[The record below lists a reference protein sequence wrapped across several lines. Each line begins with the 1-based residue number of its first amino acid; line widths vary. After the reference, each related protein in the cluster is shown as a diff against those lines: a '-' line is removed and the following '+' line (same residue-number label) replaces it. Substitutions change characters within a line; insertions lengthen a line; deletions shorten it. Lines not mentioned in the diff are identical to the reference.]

1 VPADITVTVPFTLF
15 LSPATL
21 TVAAGQAATSVITV
35 TPVNSFSGAVNFN
48 SGVSPA
54 GGCTAGLPS
63 GASCTFSPSSVT
75 LDGVHSQNVT
85 MTIATSANM
94 ALPSGAQTL
103 TVAGTSGSAVVS
115 VSPSPTL
122 TVTATT
128 QTFGLASTG
137 AATYSVAAGAT
148 ASVPI
153 TVTGTNGFI
162 VGSGTTSTTAL
173 SITYSCLQSSI
184 PSEVQCVFSP
194 GSGNSINNT
203 SLTLSLKTTA
213 PTSQLRP
220 LLGHGNRI
228 FYALLLPGLFGI
240 VLASGSPGRGVRLLS
255 LIVVLGFSTLWLGS
269 CSSSGGSNGG
279 QSNPGT
285 PAGTYAIVVNAATA
299 GPNALTAAPL
309 TITLVVTN

>member
-1 VPADITVTVPFTLF
+1 
-15 LSPATL
+15 
-21 TVAAGQAATSVITV
+21 
-35 TPVNSFSGAVNFN
+35 
-48 SGVSPA
+48 
-54 GGCTAGLPS
+54 
-63 GASCTFSPSSVT
+63 
-75 LDGVHSQNVT
+75 
-85 MTIATSANM
+85 M
-94 ALPSGAQTL
+94 ALPSGAQAL

-115 VSPSPTL
+115 VSPIPTL

-128 QTFGLASTG
+128 QNFSLASTG

-153 TVTGTNGFI
+153 TVTGANGFI
-162 VGSGTTSTTAL
+162 VTSVTPNTTAL
-173 SITYSCLQSSI
+173 AVTYSCLQSSI

-213 PTSQLRP
+213 PTSELRP
-220 LLGHGNRI
+220 LLRHGNRI

-240 VLASGSPGRGVRLLS
+240 VLASGSRGRGVRLLS

-285 PAGTYAIVVNAATA
+285 PAGTYSIVVNATTA